1 MTTSLLSVAAFALL
15 FALAAVLRPR
25 MGCGAGCDRCAGP
38 CPLEKGSDGR
48 A

>member
-25 MGCGAGCDRCAGP
+25 AGCGGDCGHCERSCTLA
-38 CPLEKGSDGR
+38 DGNDHV
-48 A
+48 